1 MPAIFQEFP
10 FLPLLYQENPSN
22 NWPLSVR
29 TCIKTFAK
37 RDKRKKKMLKD

>member
-1 MPAIFQEFP
+1 MRVIFQAFP